1 MSQDLFNYIAGTLL
15 AILGWVGKTLWDAV
29 QNLKEDI
36 KDIEVDLPSTYVKK
50 TELDSRLQK
59 IETMLDKI
67 FDRLESKVDKQD

>member
-1 MSQDLFNYIAGTLL
+1 MEQQFLNYIFGGLL
-15 AILGWVGKTLWDAV
+15 AILGWLGRTLWDAV
-29 QNLKEDI
+29 QNLKDDL

>member
-1 MSQDLFNYIAGTLL
+1 MDQDLLNYVLGSGL
-15 AILGWVGKTLWDAV
+15 ALLGWLGRTLWDAV
-29 QNLKEDI
+29 NKLKDDI
-36 KDIEVDLPSTYVKK
+36 TRIEVDLPSTYVKK

>member
-1 MSQDLFNYIAGTLL
+1 MDQSFLNYIFGGVIAL
-15 AILGWVGKTLWDAV
+15 LGWFGRTLWDAV
-29 QNLKEDI
+29 QKLKDDL

>member
-29 QNLKEDI
+29 QNLKDDL

>member
-1 MSQDLFNYIAGTLL
+1 MEQDLFNYIVGTLL

-29 QNLKEDI
+29 ASLKEDI

-50 TELDSRLQK
+50 TELDNRLQK

-67 FDRLESKVDKQD
+67 FDKLESKVDKQD

>member
-50 TELDSRLQK
+50 TELDNRLSK

-67 FDRLESKVDKQD
+67 FDKLESKVDKQD

>member
-1 MSQDLFNYIAGTLL
+1 MSQELFNYVAGTLL

-50 TELDSRLQK
+50 TELDNRLSK

-67 FDRLESKVDKQD
+67 FDKLESKVDKQE

>member
-36 KDIEVDLPSTYVKK
+36 KDIEVDLPTTYVKK
-50 TELDSRLQK
+50 TELDNRLSK

-67 FDRLESKVDKQD
+67 FDKLESKVDKQE